1 MDIHKN
7 ARLSF
12 RSREALV
19 QHVVERALTLKAAAA
34 AFRVTVKTPTKW
46 VQRYR
51 AQGLAGLY
59 DWVGETCKWLR
70 GVDLNHRPLGYE

>member
-34 AFRVTVKTPTKW
+34 AFSVTVKTATKW

-51 AQGLAGLY
+51 DQGQAGY
-59 DWVGETCKWLR
+59 MIGLR
-70 GVDLNHRPLGYE
+70 APIAARAGSPTQ

>member
-12 RSREALV
+12 RSREVLV

-34 AFRVTVKTPTKW
+34 AFSVTVKTANKW

-51 AQGLAGLY
+51 A
-59 DWVGETCKWLR
+59 
-70 GVDLNHRPLGYE
+70 